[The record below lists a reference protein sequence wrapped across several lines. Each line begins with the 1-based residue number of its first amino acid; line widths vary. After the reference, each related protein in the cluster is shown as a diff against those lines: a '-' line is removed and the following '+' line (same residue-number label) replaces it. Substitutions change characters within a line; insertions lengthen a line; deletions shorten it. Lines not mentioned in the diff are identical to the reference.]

1 MNMKPLKQSKP
12 SKPSKPKF
20 MQTIAAVSQISRVN
34 LVEQSKPSKPCK
46 PFRSPKTICIDKKDF
61 IQKHFW
67 ANKIL
72 FILYHLFT
80 NTSTKFV
87 HSCVIV
93 GQVPSSF
100 RHRSETNCF

>member
-1 MNMKPLKQSKP
+1 MKPLEQSKP

-46 PFRSPKTICIDKKDF
+46 PFGSPKTICIDKKDF

-67 ANKIL
+67 L
-72 FILYHLFT
+72 TRSFFIILFT

-87 HSCVIV
+87 HTCVRLKMV
-93 GQVPSSF
+93 SNKF
-100 RHRSETNCF
+100 